1 MYESIKQKIYPN
13 YNHDSI
19 HYFNFMDNLKF
30 QKIIDLNQYNN
41 LDYNEKKEYL
51 ISNNIFIKG
60 SKCSETYI
68 DTNNEDIDNFENTF
82 VYKNNYYEIDE
93 NIKNEFYD
101 CIYHSIESED
111 ILSNSPLVDFENI
124 DFQLEYLP
132 DTNQK
137 LDFLKKIY
145 DKNLR
150 IFLQFT
156 RFHPDTKQRSPY
168 LENGIDMHWA
178 WKDLITEHFGKE
190 LFGYLSTGGIGPL
203 RNKKDPTKR
212 YGVIANWCEMYSAKK
227 LLDYSKELI
236 LVLNKKTSLN
246 NSEKLNKKTIAYP
259 PFNSLIFKSIDSQ
272 KIFYN
277 TLIEFGAI
285 DENFKFIKR
294 RFQPICDAIFNKHL
308 IFFDEMFK
316 YELSKKDYILFLEAA
331 FEGTIKDKSRLSDG
345 SKHLSKV
352 KSFILSSLNEL
363 SKTKG

>member
-1 MYESIKQKIYPN
+1 MFETIKQKISPN
-13 YNHDSI
+13 SYSDSI
-19 HYFNFMDNLKF
+19 HYLNFMDNLKF
-30 QKIIDLNQYNN
+30 KKIIDINQYNN
-41 LDYNEKKEYL
+41 LDCNEKKEYL

-60 SKCSETYI
+60 SKCSETDRDI
-68 DTNNEDIDNFENTF
+68 NNENLDDFENTF
-82 VYKNNYYEIDE
+82 VYKNNYYKIDE

-101 CIYHSIESED
+101 CIYHNIESVNM
-111 ILSNSPLVDFENI
+111 LSNDPLVDFENI
-124 DFQLEYLP
+124 DFKLEYLP
-132 DTNQK
+132 ETNQK
-137 LDFLKKIY
+137 IDFLKKIY
-145 DKNLR
+145 DENLR

-178 WKDLITEHFGKE
+178 WKYLITEHFGEE
-190 LFGYLSTGGIGPL
+190 LFEYLSTGGIGPL
-203 RNKKDPTKR
+203 RNKKDPTKS
-212 YGVIANWCEMYSAKK
+212 YGIIANWCEMYSAKK

-246 NSEKLNKKTIAYP
+246 NLEKLNKKTIAYP

-294 RFQPICDAIFNKHL
+294 RFQPICDAVFNKHL
-308 IFFDEMFK
+308 IFFDDIFK
-316 YELSKKDYILFLEAA
+316 YGLSKRKYILFLEDA
-331 FEGTIKDKSRLSDG
+331 FEVKLKDKSRLSDG

-352 KSFILSSLNEL
+352 KNFILSSLDEL